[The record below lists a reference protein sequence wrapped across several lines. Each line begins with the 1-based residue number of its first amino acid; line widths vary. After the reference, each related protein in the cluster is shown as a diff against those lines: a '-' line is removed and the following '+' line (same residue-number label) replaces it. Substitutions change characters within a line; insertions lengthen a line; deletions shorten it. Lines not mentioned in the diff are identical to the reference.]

1 MISDIFKSK
10 VANFEKLKNYGFKR
24 EDGVYSYKTTI
35 LGGDV
40 SVEVKIDEEGNIK
53 TETVDLASEEVYSL
67 HLVESAQGAFVGSVR
82 AEFENLLCDIRDKC
96 FETKIFNDISE
107 KVIAYSREKY
117 GSEPEFLWADTP
129 DICVLRRQNTS
140 KWFAAL
146 LVIPK
151 SRLGLEGDERVNIID
166 LRMKPEELISAVNG
180 KNYFLGYHMNK
191 KHWVTILLDG
201 SVAESELIKRIDD
214 SFALAM

>member
-10 VANFEKLKNYGFKR
+10 VVNFEKLKKYGFSYLNGEYTFVGKILNGDFSVKVTVD
-24 EDGVYSYKTTI
+24 DG
-35 LGGDV
+35 G
-40 SVEVKIDEEGNIK
+40 EVK
-53 TETVDLASEEVYSL
+53 TETVDLAAEEVYSL

-82 AEFENLLCDIRDKC
+82 AEYEKLLSDICEKC

-107 KVIAYSREKY
+107 KVISYCREKY

-129 DICVLRRQNTS
+129 DICVFRRQNTA

-146 LVIPK
+146 LIIPK
-151 SRLGLEGDERVNIID
+151 SRLGLEGDEQVNIID
-166 LRMKPEELISAVNG
+166 LRMDPEELTSAVNG

-201 SVAESELIKRIDD
+201 SVAEDELFGRIDD
-214 SFALAM
+214 SFALAK